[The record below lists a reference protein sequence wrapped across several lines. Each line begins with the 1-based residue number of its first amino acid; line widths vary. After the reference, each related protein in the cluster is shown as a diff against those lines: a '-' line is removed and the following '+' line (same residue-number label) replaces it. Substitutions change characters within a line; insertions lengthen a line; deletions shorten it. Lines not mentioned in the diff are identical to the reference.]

1 MGKNGE
7 LLSAAGTPTVAAASE
22 QSVQGVLHG
31 IVRGLAAQPGIALA
45 RIWLL
50 LPGDLCDASCMR
62 AEWPGNIRELQN
74 LIERAVILSNDG
86 VLSDPFPTTRT
97 LGVSSPSTS
106 LKDSER
112 ALILHALETAGWV
125 IAGANGAAAKLGLKR
140 TTLMSRMQKLAISRP
155 PLQSRQDVM
164 V

>member
-1 MGKNGE
+1 
-7 LLSAAGTPTVAAASE
+7 
-22 QSVQGVLHG
+22 
-31 IVRGLAAQPGIALA
+31 
-45 RIWLL
+45 
-50 LPGDLCDASCMR
+50 
-62 AEWPGNIRELQN
+62 
-74 LIERAVILSNDG
+74 
-86 VLSDPFPTTRT
+86 
-97 LGVSSPSTS
+97 